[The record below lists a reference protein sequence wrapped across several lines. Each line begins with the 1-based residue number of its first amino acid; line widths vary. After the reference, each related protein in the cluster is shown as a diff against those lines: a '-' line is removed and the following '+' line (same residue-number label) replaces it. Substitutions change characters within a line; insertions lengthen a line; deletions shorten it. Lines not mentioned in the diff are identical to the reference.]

1 MVLPDTYTSNV
12 RSETGEMPGMTTPRA
27 EAAEA
32 ELLRLLLEQQNR
44 GALARQELVSML
56 PVTILG
62 PVSRH
67 ERVLD
72 MCASPGSKSS
82 QLLGQSPDFAGLF
95 VANEYDRR
103 RLGRLH
109 HRLQKECSSH
119 CAVVTNFDARFFPL
133 LRGLQFD
140 KIICDVPCSGDGILR
155 RAPQGWA
162 SYDAAAG
169 VELHGVQASIL
180 ERALD
185 LLVVGGRLVY
195 STCSQNPLENEAV
208 IARVLT
214 ARRARGD
221 GHDDI
226 EVQVLE
232 PVKGL
237 AVDPG
242 LTTWLV
248 PAEEPRPQEPQ
259 PDVPAQG
266 WTYQSDQDDVSDW
279 GGDAGGRDLS
289 VEEEGR
295 RRAGDRRGSSGARHR
310 QMGAS
315 KAASAAEQATGE
327 WGLCASDI
335 EDMCVQGERGEA
347 GGPRRGFRAVT
358 MQQVGQDAAAPSFYA
373 RYEDVPV
380 ESRGRL
386 HRGLFPPGV
395 CDERLAGDLAKVG
408 RPSGCCACAWLAAC
422 CEEMMIADRRCGGGS
437 RRPLGIGTRGMP
449 IQASSAAIL
458 LCHRSG
464 TGFLVLESDVL
475 SVSVYERHA

>member
-1 MVLPDTYTSNV
+1 MVLPHTYTRNG
-12 RSETGEMPGMTTPRA
+12 RSETGEMPGMTTPPA

-32 ELLRLLLEQQNR
+32 ELLQLLLEQQNR

-56 PVTILG
+56 PVTVLG
-62 PVSRH
+62 PLQRY

-95 VANEYDRR
+95 VANEFDRR

-155 RAPQGWA
+155 RSPQGWA

-214 ARRARGD
+214 ARRVRGD

-232 PVKGL
+232 PVKGF
-237 AVDPG
+237 ASDPG

-248 PAEEPRPQEPQ
+248 PAEDPRPQEPQ
-259 PDVPAQG
+259 PDVGAQG
-266 WTYQSDQDDVSDW
+266 WTYQSDHDDGSDW
-279 GGDAGGRDLS
+279 GGDAGGWDAS

-295 RRAGDRRGSSGARHR
+295 RRAGGDWRGPSGARQR
-310 QMGAS
+310 QMGARR
-315 KAASAAEQATGE
+315 AAGAADRASAET
-327 WGLCASDI
+327 GLCASDT
-335 EDMCVQGERGEA
+335 EGRCMEGERGES
-347 GGPRRGFRAVT
+347 GGPRRGFRTVT
-358 MQQVGQDAAAPSFYA
+358 MQQVGQDAVAPSLYG

-380 ESRGRL
+380 ERRGRL
-386 HRGLFPPGV
+386 HRGLFPPEV

-408 RPSGCCACAWLAAC
+408 RPSGCSARAWLAQAC
-422 CEEMMIADRRCGGGS
+422 
-437 RRPLGIGTRGMP
+437 L
-449 IQASSAAIL
+449 
-458 LCHRSG
+458 SG
-464 TGFLVLESDVL
+464 KIDVL
-475 SVSVYERHA
+475 RVFVYMSDMHYTDCPPPTHETRA